1 MCLAFK
7 NDLSEFLIH
16 IFVFI
21 VEYLYFST
29 SPKSDLKIVK
39 PVLTHDFYISIL
51 LIKSEYSIKN
61 KIQMRQNEILTWI
74 ITLYNH

>member
-1 MCLAFK
+1 MCLDFK

-16 IFVFI
+16 IYVFI
-21 VEYLYFST
+21 VEYLHFST

-51 LIKSEYSIKN
+51 YNKVRKFDKN
-61 KIQMRQNEILTWI
+61 QISDETKQNFDLNYYTVQP
-74 ITLYNH
+74 

>member
-16 IFVFI
+16 IYVFI
-21 VEYLYFST
+21 VEYLHFYT

-61 KIQMRQNEILTWI
+61 KIQMRQNEILT
-74 ITLYNH
+74 

>member
-21 VEYLYFST
+21 VEYLHFST

-51 LIKSEYSIKN
+51 LIKSENSIKT
-61 KIQMRQNEILTWI
+61 KIQMRQNKILTWI

>member
-1 MCLAFK
+1 MCLVFK
-7 NDLSEFLIH
+7 NGLSEFLIH
-16 IFVFI
+16 IFVII

-39 PVLTHDFYISIL
+39 PVSTHDFYISIL
-51 LIKSEYSIKN
+51 LIKSENSIKN
-61 KIQMRQNEILTWI
+61 IFQMRQNKILTWI

>member
-16 IFVFI
+16 IYVFI
-21 VEYLYFST
+21 VEYLHFYT

-51 LIKSEYSIKN
+51 LIKSENSIKN
-61 KIQMRQNEILTWI
+61 KIQMRQNKILT
-74 ITLYNH
+74 

>member
-7 NDLSEFLIH
+7 NNLSEFLIH
-16 IFVFI
+16 IYVFI
-21 VEYLYFST
+21 VEYLHFSI

-51 LIKSEYSIKN
+51 YNKVRKFDKN
-61 KIQMRQNEILTWI
+61 QISDETKQNFDLNYYTVQP
-74 ITLYNH
+74 

>member
-1 MCLAFK
+1 LAFK

-61 KIQMRQNEILTWI
+61 KIQMRQNEILT
-74 ITLYNH
+74 

>member
-61 KIQMRQNEILTWI
+61 KIQMRQNEILT
-74 ITLYNH
+74 

>member
-29 SPKSDLKIVK
+29 SPKSDFKIVK

-51 LIKSEYSIKN
+51 LIKSESSIKKN
-61 KIQMRQNEILTWI
+61 SDETKQNIDLNYYTVQP
-74 ITLYNH
+74 

>member
-1 MCLAFK
+1 LAFK

-51 LIKSEYSIKN
+51 LIKSESSIKN

>member
-29 SPKSDLKIVK
+29 SPKYDLKIVK

-51 LIKSEYSIKN
+51 LIKSENSKKTKFRRDKKN
-61 KIQMRQNEILTWI
+61 IDLNYYTVQP
-74 ITLYNH
+74 

>member
-7 NDLSEFLIH
+7 NDLSEFLIRF
-16 IFVFI
+16 FVFI
-21 VEYLYFST
+21 VEYLHFST

-51 LIKSEYSIKN
+51 YNKVRKFDKN
-61 KIQMRQNEILTWI
+61 QISDETKRNFDLNYYTVQP
-74 ITLYNH
+74 

>member
-1 MCLAFK
+1 MCLASK

-51 LIKSEYSIKN
+51 YNKVRKFDKN
-61 KIQMRQNEILTWI
+61 QISDETKQNFDLNYYTVQP
-74 ITLYNH
+74 

>member
-16 IFVFI
+16 IVVVI
-21 VEYLYFST
+21 VKYLYFST

-51 LIKSEYSIKN
+51 LIKSENSIKN
-61 KIQMRQNEILTWI
+61 KIQMRQNKILT
-74 ITLYNH
+74 

>member
-16 IFVFI
+16 IIVFF

-51 LIKSEYSIKN
+51 FN
-61 KIQMRQNEILTWI
+61 KVRKFDKKQNSDETKQNIDLNYY
-74 ITLYNH
+74 TLQP

>member
-7 NDLSEFLIH
+7 NDQSEFLIQ

-21 VEYLYFST
+21 VEYLHFST

-51 LIKSEYSIKN
+51 LIKSENSIKN
-61 KIQMRQNEILTWI
+61 KIQMRQNKILT
-74 ITLYNH
+74 

>member
-7 NDLSEFLIH
+7 NELPEFLIH
-16 IFVFI
+16 IFVLI
-21 VEYLYFST
+21 VEFLHFST

-51 LIKSEYSIKN
+51 YN
-61 KIQMRQNEILTWI
+61 KVRKFDKKQISDETKQNFDLNYYTVQP
-74 ITLYNH
+74 

>member
-16 IFVFI
+16 ICVSI
-21 VEYLYFST
+21 VEYLHFYT

-51 LIKSEYSIKN
+51 LIKSESSIKN
-61 KIQMRQNEILTWI
+61 KIQMRQNKILT
-74 ITLYNH
+74 

>member
-16 IFVFI
+16 IYVFI
-21 VEYLYFST
+21 VEYLHFST

-51 LIKSEYSIKN
+51 LIKSENSIKN
-61 KIQMRQNEILTWI
+61 KIQMRQNKILTWI

>member
-16 IFVFI
+16 IYVFI
-21 VEYLYFST
+21 VEYLHFYT
-29 SPKSDLKIVK
+29 SPKSDLNIVK

-51 LIKSEYSIKN
+51 LIKSVNSIKN
-61 KIQMRQNEILTWI
+61 KIHMRQNKILT
-74 ITLYNH
+74 

>member
-7 NDLSEFLIH
+7 NDLSEFLIRF
-16 IFVFI
+16 FVFI
-21 VEYLYFST
+21 VEYLHFST

-51 LIKSEYSIKN
+51 LIKSENSIKN
-61 KIQMRQNEILTWI
+61 KFQMRQNKILT
-74 ITLYNH
+74 

>member
-21 VEYLYFST
+21 VEYLHFST
-29 SPKSDLKIVK
+29 SLKSDLKIVK

-51 LIKSEYSIKN
+51 LIKSENSIKN
-61 KIQMRQNEILTWI
+61 KFQMRQNKILT
-74 ITLYNH
+74 

>member
-1 MCLAFK
+1 MCLIFK
-7 NDLSEFLIH
+7 NGLSEFLIH

-39 PVLTHDFYISIL
+39 PVLTHGFYINIL
-51 LIKSEYSIKN
+51 FN
-61 KIQMRQNEILTWI
+61 KVRKFDKKQNSDETKQNIDLNYYTVQP
-74 ITLYNH
+74 

>member
-1 MCLAFK
+1 LAFK

-16 IFVFI
+16 IFVVT
-21 VEYLYFST
+21 VEYFYFST

-51 LIKSEYSIKN
+51 LIKSENSIKT
-61 KIQMRQNEILTWI
+61 KIQMR
-74 ITLYNH
+74 

>member
-21 VEYLYFST
+21 AEYLYFST
-29 SPKSDLKIVK
+29 SPKYDLKIVK
-39 PVLTHDFYISIL
+39 PVLTHDFYIIIL
-51 LIKSEYSIKN
+51 LLKSVNSIKN
-61 KIQMRQNEILTWI
+61 KIHMRQNKILTWI

>member
-1 MCLAFK
+1 MCLSFK

-51 LIKSEYSIKN
+51 YNKVRKFDKN
-61 KIQMRQNEILTWI
+61 QISDETKRNFDLNYYTVQP
-74 ITLYNH
+74 

>member
-51 LIKSEYSIKN
+51 YNKVRKFDKN
-61 KIQMRQNEILTWI
+61 QISDETKQNFDLNYYTVQP
-74 ITLYNH
+74 

>member
-7 NDLSEFLIH
+7 NDLSEFLIR

-21 VEYLYFST
+21 VEYLHFST

-51 LIKSEYSIKN
+51 YNKVRKFDKN
-61 KIQMRQNEILTWI
+61 QISDETKLNFDLNYYTVQP
-74 ITLYNH
+74 

>member
-7 NDLSEFLIH
+7 NGLSEFLIH

-51 LIKSEYSIKN
+51 LIKSESSIKN

>member
-51 LIKSEYSIKN
+51 LLKSVNSIKN
-61 KIQMRQNEILTWI
+61 KIHMRQNKILT
-74 ITLYNH
+74 

>member
-29 SPKSDLKIVK
+29 SPKYDLKIVK

-51 LIKSEYSIKN
+51 LIKSVNSIKN
-61 KIQMRQNEILTWI
+61 KIHMRQNKILT
-74 ITLYNH
+74 